1 MTDRAKEHPYGWA
14 MVFLAAVFNG
24 TAVGVPT
31 SVGMFIVP
39 ISADLDW
46 ARGDVSLG
54 YTVAVIAMGIG
65 GIFMG
70 YLSDRIST
78 RPVVMWGVTVMAF
91 ALFCLSTVTSPLAL
105 YLYFALLGGLGAGAI
120 FTPML
125 ANVGFWFSQNK
136 GLALGLAT
144 AGQAAGQSLVPYG
157 TSFLI
162 AAVGW
167 RDAFVTLAYLTFGVL
182 LFLSFL
188 VRVPPGHADVM
199 DQARGEPPA
208 TEADSA
214 GSLSPTIIV
223 GWLCVA
229 TIFCCITMSTP
240 VMHVTSMA
248 LDKGF
253 SQEEAAGVFALIG
266 ITAIFGRVLYGKL
279 ADHIGGIRTLLIGST
294 VQTAMVFWFT
304 QLDSTYWMYAM
315 SVLFGLG
322 YSGVMTSVTV
332 SVRELTPVHR
342 RGVATGV
349 LILFGWLGMGLGG
362 YQGGLLYDL
371 FGDYV
376 WPFGAAVV
384 SGLVNMALVSAL
396 LFRLSRGGPPAERG
410 LATA

>member
-1 MTDRAKEHPYGWA
+1 
-14 MVFLAAVFNG
+14 MVFLAAAFNG
-24 TAVGVPT
+24 AAVGIPT

-65 GIFMG
+65 GICMG

-78 RPVVMWGVTVMAF
+78 RPVVMWGVVVTAV
-91 ALFCLSTVTSPLAL
+91 ALYCLSSVNSPLEL
-105 YLYFALLGGLGAGAI
+105 YLYFALLGALGAGAI

-125 ANVGFWFSQNK
+125 ANVGFWFSNNK

-144 AGQAAGQSLVPYG
+144 AGQAAGQSLVPFG

-167 RDAFVTLAYLTFGVL
+167 REAFVTLAYLTFGVL
-182 LFLSFL
+182 MLLGVL
-188 VRVPPGHADVM
+188 IRVPPGHARAM
-199 DQARGEPPA
+199 AQARNEPVAAQTADVA
-208 TEADSA
+208 T
-214 GSLSPTIIV
+214 LSPTVIV
-223 GWLCVA
+223 SWLCVA

-253 SQEEAAGVFALIG
+253 TPDEAASVFALIG

-294 VQTAMVFWFT
+294 IQTAMVFWFT

-371 FGDYV
+371 SGNYV
-376 WPFGAAVV
+376 WPFAAAVV

-396 LFRLSRGGPPAERG
+396 LLRLSRAKPPAARR
-410 LATA
+410 LAAA